1 MHFKFITLSVSVMIK
16 GLRSRRPRLASKF
29 PYFYHVRLFIFTF
42 LTCHSAIIDS
52 CNNLCFPYLSGG
64 TRKNIWNDTF
74 IENNPMGTI
83 QYSQTLFPILF
94 CLHNSFKIVNC
105 KKCFRNYLLHHFRI
119 TCVYLLYMI
128 FNIEIYCIRIIY
140 FT

>member
-29 PYFYHVRLFIFTF
+29 PYFYHVRLFISTF

-74 IENNPMGTI
+74 IENNPMATI

-94 CLHNSFKIVNC
+94 CLHNSFKIVN
-105 KKCFRNYLLHHFRI
+105 LTI
-119 TCVYLLYMI
+119 IIILYDSMNMLNQLKNNKPMI
-128 FNIEIYCIRIIY
+128 WIAAR
-140 FT
+140 

>member
-1 MHFKFITLSVSVMIK
+1 MPTPLSWLLECFIYMYFKFITLSVSVMIK

-29 PYFYHVRLFIFTF
+29 PYFYHVRLFISTF

-52 CNNLCFPYLSGG
+52 LCFPYLSGG

-74 IENNPMGTI
+74 IENNPMATI

-105 KKCFRNYLLHHFRI
+105 KNVFAI
-119 TCVYLLYMI
+119 TFYTISESPVFTC
-128 FNIEIYCIRIIY
+128 CI
-140 FT
+140 

>member
-1 MHFKFITLSVSVMIK
+1 MIK

-29 PYFYHVRLFIFTF
+29 PYFYHVRLFISTF

-74 IENNPMGTI
+74 IENNPMATI
-83 QYSQTLFPILF
+83 HFFQFYFVYIILLKLLIVKMF
-94 CLHNSFKIVNC
+94 LQLPFTPFQNHRCLLV
-105 KKCFRNYLLHHFRI
+105 
-119 TCVYLLYMI
+119 VYDI
-128 FNIEIYCIRIIY
+128 
-140 FT
+140 

>member
-1 MHFKFITLSVSVMIK
+1 MYFKFITLSVSVMIK

-64 TRKNIWNDTF
+64 TRKTYGMTLLLKIIPW
-74 IENNPMGTI
+74 
-83 QYSQTLFPILF
+83 QLYSTVKHFFRFYFVYIILLKLLIVKMF
-94 CLHNSFKIVNC
+94 LQLPFTPFQNHLCLLV
-105 KKCFRNYLLHHFRI
+105 
-119 TCVYLLYMI
+119 VI